1 MGSLHLL
8 ALLASQ
14 QPIVD
19 SVDPF
24 PFNPAIKV
32 CQVGFKPDETKM
44 AMITQSIS
52 GDVQICKK
60 DGTVVLKVK
69 PQAPKEDVDSGDT
82 IQAVDFSALK
92 QVGDYYVEVPGL
104 GKSAPFHIGSD
115 VYNLPFRYA
124 IRAFYGQR
132 ASMDVNLAPDFPQ
145 YHYKAGHTALAQYD
159 PSSGK
164 TGTRDVSGGWYD
176 AGDYGRYVVNS
187 GITTGTL
194 LWAFEMNSAKLSKLK
209 LNIPETGKSK
219 LPDFLSEVK
228 YNLDW
233 MLKMQDTDGGCW
245 HKATTAW
252 FSGFVMPDQ
261 DKGQVLVIG
270 TGKGA
275 YKNTTATADL
285 AAVAAIA
292 ARVYRPYDRDYA
304 NKCLV
309 AARMAYQ
316 WTREHPKELFTDNP
330 KGIST
335 GGYGDSDARDER
347 LWAAAELYRST
358 GETSFQNDF
367 LNLAKEW
374 PDLLKDAEVPGWPQV
389 RPMAVMTYLM
399 TPKFKSMAEGQHKLL
414 LEFKRSANA
423 IVRQVRSNGYR
434 IPLKTNEYYWG
445 SNSVVANYAMVLQ
458 VADRLDHRPETSQ
471 AALDCLHYLFG
482 RNTFATSF
490 VTHVGSHYALNPHH
504 RWSAADGVREPWPGL
519 LVGGPNADNGK
530 KPPAKQWEDKWE
542 NYRVN
547 EVAINWN
554 APLVF
559 VLAGAL

>member
-8 ALLASQ
+8 ALLTMYQ
-14 QPIVD
+14 QIAD
-19 SVDPF
+19 NVDPF

-32 CQVGFKPDETKM
+32 CQVGFKPEEAKM
-44 AMITQSIS
+44 AMVTQNVT
-52 GDVQICKK
+52 GDVRICKK
-60 DGTVVLKVK
+60 DGSLALTLKPGT
-69 PQAPKEDVDSGDT
+69 PQSDPDSGDS
-82 IQAVDFSALK
+82 IQIVDFSALK
-92 QVGDYYVEVPGL
+92 QPGEYYVDVPGL
-104 GKSAPFHIGSD
+104 GKSATFRIGKD
-115 VYNLPFRYA
+115 VFSGPFRLA

-164 TGTRDVSGGWYD
+164 TGARDVSGGWYD

-209 LNIPETGKSK
+209 LDIPETGKSK
-219 LPDFLSEVK
+219 LPDFLSELK

-245 HKATTAW
+245 HKATTAG

-261 DKGQVLVIG
+261 DKATVLVIG

-304 NKCLV
+304 NQCLI

-335 GGYGDSDARDER
+335 GGYGDNDARDER
-347 LWAAAELYRST
+347 LWAAAELFRST
-358 GETSFQNDF
+358 GERSFQDDF

-374 PDLLKDAEVPGWPQV
+374 PDLLKDTESPGWPQV
-389 RPMAVMTYLM
+389 RPMALMTYAM
-399 TPKFKSMAEGQHKLL
+399 TKLSNIDKAFQGRVL
-414 LEFKRSANA
+414 SDLDRAA
-423 IVRQVRSNGYR
+423 DGIAVRVNKNGYCT
-434 IPLKTNEYYWG
+434 PLKSTEYYWG
-445 SNSVVANYAMVLQ
+445 SNSVVANYALMLQ
-458 VADRLDHRPETSQ
+458 VADKINHKPQYTQ